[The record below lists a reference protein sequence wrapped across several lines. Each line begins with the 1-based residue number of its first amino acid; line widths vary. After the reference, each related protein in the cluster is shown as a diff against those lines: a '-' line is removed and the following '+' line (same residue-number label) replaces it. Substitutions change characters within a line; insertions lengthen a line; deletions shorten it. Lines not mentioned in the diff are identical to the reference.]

1 MIAGSLTYNTE
12 LNTKGF
18 QKGINDVTGKT
29 KNAGSTIKNI
39 VAGLG
44 ITKIISSAFSIITS
58 NIDGAVKRID
68 ALNNFPRVMSNLGI
82 GADESSQAIKQLS
95 DNLKGLPTTLNDGAL
110 AVQRFTSKN
119 GDVKKSVELFTAVN
133 NAILAGGASTDI
145 QTTAL
150 EQLSQAYAKGKPD
163 MMEWRSLMTAMPAQ
177 LKQVAQAMGYV
188 DTDQLGEELR
198 SGRLSMDEFLDM
210 VVKLNKEGSGEFASF
225 EEQAKN
231 STGGIGTS
239 VKNMETAVT
248 RGVANII
255 QSIDESLKGAG
266 FGGISDIISGI
277 GQKTEGALNKVAEI
291 IKNTNWKAVGDSIK
305 EVIPID
311 DLQESA
317 KKLRDQILPT
327 VEKFRNKL
335 MEFFQKM
342 QPTLE
347 KIKAALIEGWEKIKP
362 KIEPLIDSFT
372 RLMEALEPVAEFIL
386 DLLSPAF
393 EQWGDEM
400 VWIIGVLADL
410 TGFII
415 DMSITWNNILGGI
428 LTFFT
433 DTIPNA
439 LSSFSGSVEGSINTA
454 IDIFNNLPY
463 YIGTA
468 VGNAINF
475 VFELKDKIIEFGT
488 VTVPQ
493 AINSIIEWFKQLPN
507 RIRELLNMA
516 WDRIREWIN
525 NIRNTATNEI
535 PSIVQR
541 IIDFFGELP
550 NRMWQIGND
559 IVTGLWNGIA
569 GAKDWLMGKVG
580 SFVSGVIDGFSNKKT
595 GFDINS
601 PSKKMRDKIGKAIP
615 QGIAVGIRLDT
626 VKAIQAV
633 DDMNKSIMNKMQD
646 AVNIETG
653 KMNASANIKANNSF
667 DNTIV
672 LNATF
677 DGNVEM
683 DSRKV
688 GTIIAPTVTRAI
700 KAGGLA

>member
-1 MIAGSLTYNTE
+1 MDAGRLTYNTE

-18 QKGINDVTGKT
+18 QKGVNDVTSKT
-29 KNAGSTIKNI
+29 KSAGSTIKNI

-44 ITKIISSAFSIITS
+44 ITDLIAKAVNFVLSTV
-58 NIDGAVKRID
+58 DGAVKRID
-68 ALNNFPRVMSNLGI
+68 TLNNFPKVMSNLGI
-82 GADESSQAIKQLS
+82 GANESKEAIKELS
-95 DNLKGLPTTLNDGAL
+95 DNLKGLPTTLDAGAS

-133 NAILAGGASTDI
+133 NAILAGGASADT

-163 MMEWRSLMTAMPAQ
+163 MMEWRSIQQAMPAQ

-188 DTDQLGEELR
+188 DTEQLGEELR
-198 SGRLSMDEFLDM
+198 SGKLSMEDFLDM

-225 EEQAKN
+225 EEQAKGA
-231 STGGIGTS
+231 TGGIETS
-239 VKNMETAVT
+239 MTNLMTSIT
-248 RGVANII
+248 RGMANVI
-255 QSIDESLKGAG
+255 QAIDEALQGLG
-266 FGGISDIISGI
+266 FGGISGILKKSSEAIDGYFNTVSGM
-277 GQKTEGALNKVAEI
+277 
-291 IKNTNWKAVGDSIK
+291 IKNINWKAIGDSIK

-317 KKLRDQILPT
+317 KKLRDQIWPT
-327 VEKFRNKL
+327 VEKFRDKL

-342 QPTLE
+342 QPILE
-347 KIKAALIEGWEKIKP
+347 KTKEALIEGWEKIKP

-372 RLMEALEPVAEFIL
+372 RLMEVLEPIAEQIL
-386 DLLSPAF
+386 NYMQPLFD
-393 EQWGDEM
+393 EWGDEL
-400 VWIIGVLADL
+400 VEFIGILADVI
-410 TGFII
+410 GFFI
-415 DMSITWNNILGGI
+415 DMSTAWNNMLAGMFGFLG
-428 LTFFT
+428 
-433 DTIPNA
+433 DTINA
-439 LSSFSGSVEGSINTA
+439 TNSFRENMENAIRDVIN
-454 IDIFNNLPY
+454 
-463 YIGTA
+463 YIGELA
-468 VGNAINF
+468 NNI
-475 VFELKDKIIEFGT
+475 FEFAFGT
-488 VTVPQ
+488 VPNT
-493 AINSIIEWFKQLPN
+493 ANSVIEWVQKTA
-507 RIRELLNMA
+507 IELKKKFTDILNVFNG
-516 WDRIREWIN
+516 IITKIK
-525 NIRNTATNEI
+525 NIVINEI

-569 GAKDWLMGKVG
+569 GAKDWLMSKVG
-580 SFVSGVIDGFSNKKT
+580 GFVSGVIDAFSNKRT

-615 QGIAVGIRLDT
+615 QGIGVGIRLDT
-626 VKAIQAV
+626 VKAIQAI

-667 DNTIV
+667 ENTLV

-677 DGNVEM
+677 DGSVEM

>member
-18 QKGINDVTGKT
+18 QKGVNDVTSKT
-29 KNAGSTIKNI
+29 KSAGSTIKNI

-44 ITKIISSAFSIITS
+44 ITKIISAAFSMITS

-68 ALNNFPRVMSNLGI
+68 TLNNFPKVMSNLGI
-82 GADESSQAIKQLS
+82 GANESSQAIKQLS
-95 DNLKGLPTTLNDGAL
+95 NNLKGLPTTLNDGAL

-119 GDVKKSVELFTAVN
+119 GDVKKSVELFTAIN

-145 QTTAL
+145 QTSAL

-239 VKNMETAVT
+239 VKNMETAIT

-266 FGGISDIISGI
+266 FDGISDIISGI

-291 IKNTNWKAVGDSIK
+291 IKNTNWKAIGDSIK

-311 DLQESA
+311 DLKEMA
-317 KKLRDQILPT
+317 TKLRDQILPI
-327 VEKFRNKL
+327 VEKFRDKL

-342 QPTLE
+342 KPILE
-347 KIKAALIEGWEKIKP
+347 KTKEALIEGWEKIKP
-362 KIEPLIDSFT
+362 KIEPLINSFT
-372 RLMEALEPVAEFIL
+372 RLMEVLEPIAEQIMDFMQPL
-386 DLLSPAF
+386 FD
-393 EQWGDEM
+393 EWGDEL
-400 VWIIGVLADL
+400 IKFIGILANVI
-410 TGFII
+410 GFFT
-415 DMSITWNNILGGI
+415 DMSTAWNNILSGI

-439 LSSFSGSVEGSINTA
+439 LSSFSGSVESSINTA

-468 VGNAINF
+468 IGNAINF
-475 VFELKDKIIEFGT
+475 VFELKDKIIKFGT

-516 WDRIREWIN
+516 WDRIKEWIN
-525 NIRNTATNEI
+525 NIRNTATNKI
-535 PSIVQR
+535 PSIVQK
-541 IIDFFGELP
+541 IIDFFKELP
-550 NRMWQIGND
+550 NKMLQIGKD
-559 IVTGLWNGIA
+559 IVTGLWNGII
-569 GAKDWLMGKVG
+569 GAKDWL
-580 SFVSGVIDGFSNKKT
+580 T
-595 GFDINS
+595 
-601 PSKKMRDKIGKAIP
+601 DKIGGFAGGILQGMKDSLGIHSPSTLFRDQVGKFIP
-615 QGIAVGIRLDT
+615 QGVAVGIRLDT
-626 VKAIQAV
+626 VKAVQAI

-677 DGNVEM
+677 DGSVEM
-683 DSRKV
+683 ESRKV

-700 KAGGLA
+700 KAGGLV

>member
-18 QKGINDVTGKT
+18 QKGVNDVTSKT
-29 KNAGSTIKNI
+29 KSAGSTIKNI

-44 ITKIISSAFSIITS
+44 ITKIISAAFSMITS

-68 ALNNFPRVMSNLGI
+68 ALNNFPKVMSNLGI
-82 GADESSQAIKQLS
+82 GANESSQAIKQLS
-95 DNLKGLPTTLNDGAL
+95 NNLKGLPTTLNDGAL

-145 QTTAL
+145 QTSAL

-239 VKNMETAVT
+239 VKNMETAIT

-266 FGGISDIISGI
+266 FDGISDIISGI

-291 IKNTNWKAVGDSIK
+291 IKNTNWKAIGDSIK

-311 DLQESA
+311 DLKEMA
-317 KKLRDQILPT
+317 TKLRDQILPI
-327 VEKFRNKL
+327 VEKFRDKL

-347 KIKAALIEGWEKIKP
+347 KIKEALIEGWEKIKP
-362 KIEPLIDSFT
+362 KIEPLINSFT
-372 RLMEALEPVAEFIL
+372 RLMEVLEPIAEQIMDFMQPL
-386 DLLSPAF
+386 FD
-393 EQWGDEM
+393 EWGDEL
-400 VWIIGVLADL
+400 IKFIGILANVI
-410 TGFII
+410 GFFT
-415 DMSITWNNILGGI
+415 DMSTAWNNILSGI

-439 LSSFSGSVEGSINTA
+439 LSSFSGSVESSINTA

-468 VGNAINF
+468 IGNAINF
-475 VFELKDKIIEFGT
+475 VFELKDKIIKFGT

-516 WDRIREWIN
+516 WDRIKEWIN
-525 NIRNTATNEI
+525 NIRNTATNKI
-535 PSIVQR
+535 PSIVQK
-541 IIDFFGELP
+541 IIDFFKELP
-550 NRMWQIGND
+550 NKMLQIGKD
-559 IVTGLWNGIA
+559 IVTGLWNGII
-569 GAKDWLMGKVG
+569 GAKDWL
-580 SFVSGVIDGFSNKKT
+580 T
-595 GFDINS
+595 
-601 PSKKMRDKIGKAIP
+601 DKIGGFAGGILQGMKDSLGIHSPSTLFRDQVGKFIP
-615 QGIAVGIRLDT
+615 QGVAVGIRLDT
-626 VKAIQAV
+626 VKAVQAI

-677 DGNVEM
+677 DGSVEM
-683 DSRKV
+683 ESRKV

-700 KAGGLA
+700 KAGGLV